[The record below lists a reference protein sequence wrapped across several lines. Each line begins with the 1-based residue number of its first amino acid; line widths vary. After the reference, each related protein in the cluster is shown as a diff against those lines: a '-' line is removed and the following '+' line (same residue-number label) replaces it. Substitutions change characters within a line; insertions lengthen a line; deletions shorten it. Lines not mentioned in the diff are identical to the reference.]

1 MNEMKKDVKIA
12 KKRYATKRRNKCF
25 QTTVYFD
32 YVIQWQPSVG
42 TNSVFFIMISQKIG
56 SITAEFFQFYET
68 FRDESST
75 S

>member
-1 MNEMKKDVKIA
+1 MFPDN
-12 KKRYATKRRNKCF
+12 N
-25 QTTVYFD
+25 FD

-56 SITAEFFQFYET
+56 SITAEFLQFYET